1 MPIPGQGPLVL
12 VGAGLASAL
21 IAQRLAQ
28 SFPDQPILMLE
39 AAAAPFGEHTWSF
52 HEPDISR
59 ADWQWVG
66 PLVAHRWPGQ
76 QVRFVAHARKLS
88 TGYGSL
94 TSQSVA
100 DAMAR
105 LANLTIRTL
114 APVRD
119 IRPDG
124 VTLSSGEAIPAAC
137 VIDASGHRQSPHMLL
152 GFQKFVGLEIETT
165 EPHGVDV
172 PMIMDASVDQKDGYR
187 FVYLLPFSPTRILIE
202 DTRYADGEALDM
214 QALAADIS
222 AYAEA
227 KGWTLR
233 TVVREEHGVLP
244 IALAFDA
251 ERFWADAPKDIPQAG
266 MRAGLF
272 HPTTGY
278 SLPEA
283 VRIANLVAE
292 SWPAGSA
299 ALAERIRRHALKRA
313 KDQSFYRFLNRM
325 LFKAAVPDR
334 RHLVLQ
340 RFYRLPQPLV
350 ERFYAGRTHWGDIA
364 RILIGKPPV
373 PVSRALPC
381 LLEAPQLNRSNK
393 KTVTS

>member
-1 MPIPGQGPLVL
+1 MSNSGPLVL
-12 VGAGLASAL
+12 VGAGLANAL
-21 IAQRLAQ
+21 IARRLSVAM
-28 SFPDQPILMLE
+28 PEQPILMLE
-39 AAAAPFGEHTWSF
+39 ASATPFGEHTWSF
-52 HEPDISR
+52 HRTDVSND
-59 ADWQWVG
+59 DWAWLA
-66 PLVAHRWPGQ
+66 PLIAHRWPGQ
-76 QVRFVAHARKLS
+76 QVRFRDHARRLS
-88 TGYGSL
+88 TGYASL
-94 TSQSVA
+94 TSASVA
-100 DAMAR
+100 EAMAS
-105 LANLTIRTL
+105 LPNLTIRTG
-114 APVRD
+114 APVAQ

-124 VTLSSGEAIPAAC
+124 VTLVSGEAIPATC
-137 VIDASGHRQSPHMLL
+137 VIDASGHRPSPHMLL

-165 EPHGVDV
+165 EPHGIDV

-202 DTRYADGEALDM
+202 DTRYADGEALDL

-222 AYAEA
+222 AYAA
-227 KGWTLR
+227 QQGWSIR

-251 ERFWADAPKDIPQAG
+251 KRFWADAPRDIPQAG

-283 VRIANLVAE
+283 VRVANLVAQ
-292 SWPAGSA
+292 SWPTGSA
-299 ALAERIRRHALKRA
+299 ALAARIREHALGRV
-313 KDQSFYRFLNRM
+313 KDQSFYRLLNRM
-325 LFKAAVPDR
+325 LFKAAIPDR

-340 RFYRLPQPLV
+340 RFYRLPQALV

-364 RILIGKPPV
+364 RILVGKPPV

-381 LLEAPQLNRSNK
+381 LREAPLLDTSRT

>member
-1 MPIPGQGPLVL
+1 MPNSGHGPLVL
-12 VGAGLASAL
+12 VGAGLANAL
-21 IAQRLAQ
+21 IAQRLSQ
-28 SFPDQPILMLE
+28 RFPDQPILMLE
-39 AAAAPFGEHTWSF
+39 AASAPFGEHTWSF
-52 HEPDISR
+52 HEPDITRS
-59 ADWQWVG
+59 DWSWVG
-66 PLVAHRWPGQ
+66 PLVAHRWAGQ
-76 QVRFVAHARKLS
+76 QVRFRDHARRLS

-100 DAMAR
+100 EALSR
-105 LANLTIRTL
+105 LPNLTIRTG
-114 APVRD
+114 APVKGL
-119 IRPDG
+119 RPDG
-124 VTLSSGEAIPAAC
+124 VTLASGETIAASC
-137 VIDASGHRQSPHMLL
+137 VIDASGHRASPHMLL

-165 EPHGVDV
+165 APHGIDV

-222 AYAEA
+222 AYADA
-227 KGWTLR
+227 QGWTIR

-251 ERFWADAPKDIPQAG
+251 QRFWADAPTDIPQAG

-283 VRIANLVAE
+283 VRVANLVAE
-292 SWPAGSA
+292 SWPVGSA
-299 ALAERIRRHALKRA
+299 ELASRIRDHALRRA
-313 KDQSFYRFLNRM
+313 REQGFYRLLNRM
-325 LFKAAVPDR
+325 LFRAAVPDR

-340 RFYRLPQPLV
+340 RFYRLPQDLV
-350 ERFYAGRTHWGDIA
+350 ERFYSGRTHWRDIA

-381 LLEAPQLNRSNK
+381 LFEAPQLNRSTS